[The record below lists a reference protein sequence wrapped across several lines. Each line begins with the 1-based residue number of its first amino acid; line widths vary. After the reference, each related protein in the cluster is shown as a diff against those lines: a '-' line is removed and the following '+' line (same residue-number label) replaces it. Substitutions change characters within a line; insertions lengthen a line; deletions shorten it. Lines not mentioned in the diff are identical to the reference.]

1 MFDVCMYVRLFYLS
15 LEETASH
22 YYLIALLVSRA
33 LQLDFET
40 RMWKAYACV
49 LSLDGELLLSRTI
62 KFQAQASSEG
72 VRKTHTNQLLSTLIS
87 QIILSNK

>member
-40 RMWKAYACV
+40 RM
-49 LSLDGELLLSRTI
+49 
-62 KFQAQASSEG
+62 
-72 VRKTHTNQLLSTLIS
+72 
-87 QIILSNK
+87 

>member
-15 LEETASH
+15 LEGTASH

-40 RMWKAYACV
+40 RM
-49 LSLDGELLLSRTI
+49 
-62 KFQAQASSEG
+62 
-72 VRKTHTNQLLSTLIS
+72 
-87 QIILSNK
+87 

>member
-15 LEETASH
+15 LEGTASH

-62 KFQAQASSEG
+62 EFQAQASSEG
-72 VRKTHTNQLLSTLIS
+72 VRKTLIS